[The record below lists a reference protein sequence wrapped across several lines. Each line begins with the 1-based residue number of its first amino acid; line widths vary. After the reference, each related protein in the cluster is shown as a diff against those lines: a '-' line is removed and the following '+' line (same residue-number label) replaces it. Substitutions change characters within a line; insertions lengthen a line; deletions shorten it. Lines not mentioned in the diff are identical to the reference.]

1 MQDFSVDKSLY
12 TGSPENLEERAEV
25 ERRCYELLNKLGI
38 PYFRVEHDEAETIE
52 KCHYAEE
59 ILGAEIC
66 KNLFLC
72 NRQKTRFY
80 LLLLR
85 GDKVFHTKDLSHQLG
100 CSRLSFASGEDME
113 RYLGMKPGSASVL
126 GLMNDEENHVQLVI
140 DESVNRQELWG
151 CHPCKNTASL
161 RIAREDILKNFL
173 PAVQH
178 EPIFVDLPEEEQTVQ
193 EWMTRILLV
202 LTPGSKEKKEQAAAL
217 CDGKMQPIFLPELRD
232 NNLHLL
238 EAAEVVFGEPT
249 PEQLRMAKKLQWLQI
264 SWAGADRFVPTL
276 RELPNVRLTNGSGAY
291 GITIAEH
298 SIGMLLALTR
308 RLPEYMA
315 QQRNSIWKDAGSE
328 WSLYGKRAL
337 ILGTGNLGTQLACR
351 LRAFGMELTGLSRS
365 GQALS
370 AFDRVVS
377 TGELD
382 RELPLA
388 DVVFGCLPGTPET
401 AGLLHRE
408 RLLGMKKDAIII
420 NVGRGSLIPLD
431 DLLYALEQG
440 QFFGVG
446 LDVVEKEPLP
456 TDHPLWSYERVLLTP
471 HVAGLVK
478 GHLESTQ
485 NFVWNIFLENL
496 RRYLAGEPLD
506 NQVSLSEGY

>member
-1 MQDFSVDKSLY
+1 MQDFSVDKTLY
-12 TGSPENLEERAEV
+12 TGSPENMDERAEV
-25 ERRCYELLNKLGI
+25 ERRCYELLDTLHI
-38 PYFRVEHDEAETIE
+38 SYFRVEHDAAETIE
-52 KCHYAEE
+52 KCHHVEK
-59 ILGAEIC
+59 ILGTEIC

-72 NRQKTRFY
+72 NRQKTKFY

-126 GLMNDEENHVQLVI
+126 GLMNDEEGHVQLVI

-161 RIAREDILKNFL
+161 RIAREDILKTFL

-178 EPIFVDLPEEEQTVQ
+178 APIFVDLPEEAPEP
-193 EWMTRILLV
+193 TRTLLV
-202 LTPGSKEKKEQAAAL
+202 LTPGTEEQKAQVTAL
-217 CDGKMQPIFLPELRD
+217 CSGKMQPIFLPALGEND
-232 NNLHLL
+232 LHLL
-238 EAAEVVFGEPT
+238 ETAEAIFGEPNAA
-249 PEQLRMAKKLQWLQI
+249 QLQMTKNLRWLQI

-298 SIGMLLALTR
+298 SIGLLLALTR
-308 RLPEYMA
+308 RLPEYMT
-315 QQRNSIWKDAGSE
+315 QQRKFIWKDVGSE

-337 ILGTGNLGTQLACR
+337 ILGTGNLGTQLAIR
-351 LRAFGMELTGLSRS
+351 LRGFGMELVGLSRS
-365 GQALS
+365 GQALP
-370 AFDRVVS
+370 AFDRVVLAS
-377 TGELD
+377 ELD

-388 DVVFGCLPGTPET
+388 DVVFGCLPGTPKT
-401 AGLLHRE
+401 AGLLHRT
-408 RLLGMKKDAIII
+408 RLLSMKKDAVII

-446 LDVVEKEPLP
+446 LDVAEKEPLP
-456 TDHPLWSYERVLLTP
+456 ADHPLWKYERVLLTP
-471 HVAGLVK
+471 HVAGVTK

-485 NFVWNIFLENL
+485 EIVWNIFLENL
-496 RRYLAGEPLD
+496 RRYLDGEPLE